1 VWQVLLDQRVIM
13 AQQVQQE
20 PLELKEALA
29 HQERGVWQVLLD
41 RTVFLAREVPLVL
54 KEVLAHQE

>member
-1 VWQVLLDQRVIM
+1 MISQVQQEPLELKEVLAYQEGKERGVWQVLLDRRVIV

-29 HQERGVWQVLLD
+29 HQE
-41 RTVFLAREVPLVL
+41 
-54 KEVLAHQE
+54 